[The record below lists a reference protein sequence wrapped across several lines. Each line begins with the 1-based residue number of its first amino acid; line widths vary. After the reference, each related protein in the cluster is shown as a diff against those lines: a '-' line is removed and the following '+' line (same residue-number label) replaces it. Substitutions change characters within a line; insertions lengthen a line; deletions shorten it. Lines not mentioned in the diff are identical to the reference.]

1 MIDLEKIPL
10 KAIVATVDAGRDAGG
25 GHDEADEAE
34 ASLDELVL
42 LLSNLGVE
50 TLGRAVQRRRSPDP
64 GVYIGRGKALEIKE
78 FAAQVGANL
87 LVIDGAL
94 TPTQRSNLKKLTALD
109 IWDRAYTIMMIFEQ
123 RAVTA
128 EAKLQVELAQLRYE
142 IPSLKGLGHQMSR
155 LGGGIGTR
163 GPGETEF
170 ERHRRKLERRIKF
183 IERSLKDVTRR
194 RGEHRYRRARSGLP
208 VVSLVGYTNGGKSTL
223 LRALSRDAGIAG
235 EDKLFATLDTVT
247 RRIDLPDCPQDAF
260 MLSDT
265 VGFIRHLPTELIAAF
280 RATLEEVTAA
290 DLLILVLDASDPE
303 PMRSYEIVRATLE
316 QIGAGEVPRIV
327 AVNKI
332 DRAREESVFVAAGL
346 SGLGGLGELGEQGE
360 EVARISAL
368 RGEGLRELVS
378 MTADRLRHIRKARS
392 EELCT

>member
-1 MIDLEKIPL
+1 MIDLEKTPL
-10 KAIVATVDAGRDAGG
+10 KAIVAAVDDGRSAET
-25 GHDEADEAE
+25 DEGEVDT
-34 ASLDELVL
+34 SLDELVL
-42 LLSNLGVE
+42 LLENLGVE
-50 TLGRAVQRRRSPDP
+50 TLARAVQRRRYHDP
-64 GVYIGRGKALEIKE
+64 GVYIGKGKAAEIKE
-78 FAAQVGANL
+78 FAGQIGANL
-87 LVIDGAL
+87 LVVDGAL

-194 RGEHRYRRARSGLP
+194 RGEHRYRRARGGLP

-223 LRALSRDAGIAG
+223 LRALSRDTGIVG

-247 RRIDLPDCPQDAF
+247 RRVDVANLPGRPEAAF

-265 VGFIRHLPTELIAAF
+265 VGFIRHLPPELIAAF
-280 RATLEEVTAA
+280 RATLEEVTTA
-290 DLLILVLDASDPE
+290 DLLMLVLDASDPE
-303 PMRSYEIVRATLE
+303 PMRSYEIVKETLG
-316 QIGAGEVPRIV
+316 QIGAGDIPRIV
-327 AVNKI
+327 ALNKI

-346 SGLGGLGELGEQGE
+346 SGPGELGED
-360 EVARISAL
+360 VVRISAL
-368 RGEGLRELVS
+368 TGEGLDELART
-378 MTADRLRHIRKARS
+378 TAEKLRHIRETRS
-392 EELCT
+392 EDPCM